1 MLYRIGEFSALTGLS
16 IRTLRY
22 YDEIDLFKPEEV
34 DLFTNYRYY
43 KEEQLDDIRLINELK
58 EIGFSLDEIKENW
71 NNFNE
76 QMFNLKKQE
85 LENDIF
91 FKKEQ
96 IKKADELRSKIVAGK
111 IVVKTKD
118 SNINIDKNKIKS
130 LY

>member
-1 MLYRIGEFSALTGLS
+1 MLYRIGEFSSLTGLS

-43 KEEQLDDIRLINELK
+43 KEEQLDDIKLINELK

-76 QMFNLKKQE
+76 EMFNLKKQE